1 MYFLLKNYY
10 VGAIESHGTYLLRW
24 DSERSIHMNWNFLIT
39 FGIGLGVYFV
49 GLGIFTLIKYL
60 RNKKRLEKEI
70 EEQKSDEEEQK

>member
-1 MYFLLKNYY
+1 
-10 VGAIESHGTYLLRW
+10 
-24 DSERSIHMNWNFLIT
+24 MNWNFLIT

-70 EEQKSDEEEQK
+70 EEQKSDEKEQK